1 MTPQDFDRLLEE
13 SRYSDWTNKLLTS
26 LISINTQ
33 SKSDDKG
40 GRPQAENND
49 LTDSGATSRDYQGG
63 SE

>member
-1 MTPQDFDRLLEE
+1 LLEE
-13 SRYSDWTNKLLTS
+13 SKYSDWTNKLLTS

>member
-13 SRYSDWTNKLLTS
+13 GKYSDWTNKLLTS